1 MTSTPTRTRPRVT
14 TRRLVVVGILVSLL
28 LAGVVSFYASS
39 HPDGLEFVAREK
51 GFSGSAGSHR
61 GDGSPFAGYASLSGD
76 SVMRHVRD
84 TEDVEHLREIL
95 AFEQAHK
102 NRKGVVGALNERLTE
117 LAGAS
122 A

>member
-1 MTSTPTRTRPRVT
+1 MLDLTDVDEDKP
-14 TRRLVVVGILVSLL
+14 
-28 LAGVVSFYASS
+28 
-39 HPDGLEFVAREK
+39 
-51 GFSGSAGSHR
+51 
-61 GDGSPFAGYASLSGD
+61 PFAGYASLSGD

>member
-1 MTSTPTRTRPRVT
+1 MEKWIAADDAVRRIFTEGLADLVFSPNDAPTGAVN
-14 TRRLVVVGILVSLL
+14 
-28 LAGVVSFYASS
+28 A
-39 HPDGLEFVAREK
+39 ARATEQATQTEGEQVLDLTDVDEDK
-51 GFSGSAGSHR
+51 P
-61 GDGSPFAGYASLSGD
+61 PFAGYASLSGD
-76 SVMRHVRD
+76 SVMRHARD
-84 TEDVEHLREIL
+84 SEDVEHLREIL

>member
-1 MTSTPTRTRPRVT
+1 MWSGIPACLGVRPPFFRLQGAQAVT
-14 TRRLVVVGILVSLL
+14 G
-28 LAGVVSFYASS
+28 A
-39 HPDGLEFVAREK
+39 
-51 GFSGSAGSHR
+51 
-61 GDGSPFAGYASLSGD
+61 GDGVLLDALADGVQEGEHCGLGDLTDVDEDKPPFAGYASLSGD
-76 SVMRHVRD
+76 SVMRHARD
-84 TEDVEHLREIL
+84 SEDVEHLREIL

>member
-1 MTSTPTRTRPRVT
+1 MVGTKPRSMPSAITV
-14 TRRLVVVGILVSLL
+14 
-28 LAGVVSFYASS
+28 ASAA
-39 HPDGLEFVAREK
+39 DALEQ
-51 GFSGSAGSHR
+51 SAEESAAQVEVER
-61 GDGSPFAGYASLSGD
+61 VLDLTEVDEDKPPFAGYASLSGD

-84 TEDVEHLREIL
+84 NDDVEHLREIL

-102 NRKGVVGALNERLTE
+102 NRKGVVGALQDRLTS